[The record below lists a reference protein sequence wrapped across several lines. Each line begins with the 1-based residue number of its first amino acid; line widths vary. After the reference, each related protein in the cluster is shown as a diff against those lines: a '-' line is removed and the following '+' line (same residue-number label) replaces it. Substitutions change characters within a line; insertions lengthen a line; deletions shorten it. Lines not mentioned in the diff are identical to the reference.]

1 MNPSTPPTLK
11 QLKALG
17 YSDEKFIA
25 LNALKNRSLIVNK
38 SENFDSQCRN
48 VIIDYAKTVTAAS
61 NLMEVIENAQE
72 IDKVVDELYIL
83 KLAASK
89 EQEKL
94 DKIKLQEQEMLK
106 QKQQEEKEAKEI
118 LIKQK
123 IEQQRKEQEEQEKL
137 KKIIES
143 AKNNNNANYTYRR
156 PSRPAPSLPRSLPER
171 NSNNDLQNIMIIEKN
186 KKEIKIKISN
196 NHINNNNRKN
206 TAGEKKKKKKEIG
219 DVLFDRIDKDNN
231 GLIDR
236 EEFGEAV
243 ENAQAIN
250 ALTSFS
256 LTKNEKPSQH
266 QEEEEEEVIVANKKL
281 SIEELES
288 EIDFVFGQFEGL
300 KRLTMIMGIA
310 DAIHIVERANVIQN
324 AIIDNNSNK
333 NVATMNKDIELLR
346 NDVNI
351 LQKLVTEYTS

>member
-94 DKIKLQEQEMLK
+94 NKIKLQEQEMLK

-123 IEQQRKEQEEQEKL
+123 IEQLRKEQEEQEKL

-171 NSNNDLQNIMIIEKN
+171 NSNDLQNIMIIEKN

-288 EIDFVFGQFEGL
+288 EIDSVFGQFEGL

-333 NVATMNKDIELLR
+333 NVETMNKDIELLR

>member
-25 LNALKNRSLIVNK
+25 LSALKNRSLIVNK

-94 DKIKLQEQEMLK
+94 NKIKLQEQEMLK

-171 NSNNDLQNIMIIEKN
+171 NSNDLQNIMIIEKN

-243 ENAQAIN
+243 ENAQAMN

-256 LTKNEKPSQH
+256 LTKNEKPSQY

-288 EIDFVFGQFEGL
+288 EIDSVFGKFEGL

-333 NVATMNKDIELLR
+333 NVETMNKDIELLR

>member
-123 IEQQRKEQEEQEKL
+123 
-137 KKIIES
+137 
-143 AKNNNNANYTYRR
+143 N
-156 PSRPAPSLPRSLPER
+156 
-171 NSNNDLQNIMIIEKN
+171 
-186 KKEIKIKISN
+186 
-196 NHINNNNRKN
+196 
-206 TAGEKKKKKKEIG
+206 
-219 DVLFDRIDKDNN
+219 
-231 GLIDR
+231 
-236 EEFGEAV
+236 
-243 ENAQAIN
+243 
-250 ALTSFS
+250 
-256 LTKNEKPSQH
+256 
-266 QEEEEEEVIVANKKL
+266 
-281 SIEELES
+281 
-288 EIDFVFGQFEGL
+288 
-300 KRLTMIMGIA
+300 
-310 DAIHIVERANVIQN
+310 
-324 AIIDNNSNK
+324 
-333 NVATMNKDIELLR
+333 
-346 NDVNI
+346 
-351 LQKLVTEYTS
+351 